1 MDFSLY
7 VLSLQFFRRRMH
19 EIQTIISKA
28 REKFRNIGRHLHVKV
43 THEVTVELPAD
54 WKPRRERTPLPAPA
68 PHVAADGLPAA
79 P

>member
-1 MDFSLY
+1 MEFSLY
-7 VLSLQFFRRRMH
+7 TLSLQFFRRRMH

-28 REKFRNIGRHLHVKV
+28 REKFRHIGRHLHVKV

-54 WKPRRERTPLPAPA
+54 WKPRRERMQSS
-68 PHVAADGLPAA
+68 AAAA